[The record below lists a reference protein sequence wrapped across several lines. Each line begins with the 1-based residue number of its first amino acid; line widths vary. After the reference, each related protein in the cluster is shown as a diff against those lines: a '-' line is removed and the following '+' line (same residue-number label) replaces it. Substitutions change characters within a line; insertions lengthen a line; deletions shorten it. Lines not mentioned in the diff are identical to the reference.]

1 MKDTLRRLFMP
12 GLVLLTLAVVASL
25 PACSGGYGAANP
37 TTTSKTSAPAASGN
51 SVSISGFAF
60 SPATLTVSVGT
71 TVTWTNNDS
80 TTHTI
85 TSDTGVFNSGNV
97 ANGKTYSYKFTTAGT
112 YAYHCSI
119 HSYMKGTVIVQ

>member
-1 MKDTLRRLFMP
+1 MRNVLRRLFVP
-12 GLVLLTLAVVASL
+12 CLVLSTLALVAFL
-25 PACSGGYGAANP
+25 PACSGGYGAPNP
-37 TTTSKTSAPAASGN
+37 TTTSKTFAPAPSGN

-60 SPATLTVSVGT
+60 SPASLTVSVGT

-80 TTHTI
+80 TTHTV
-85 TSDTGVFNSGNV
+85 TSDSGAFSSGNL